1 MNSLIISGLKLAHR
15 GLHSVGPL
23 PLATLAAL
31 AAVGLLPAFQPSFGA
46 TPVVNLAVVAAIAV
60 TLVLMMVNRGSGR
73 HRRAA
78 GVIRPAIE
86 LLLHLSPVGLLTVIF
101 PIATERMAHVKIGGT
116 GLTSLLLAA
125 SLTVPWLSQVVCLPL
140 YRGLGSLTSDGDF
153 DDVSRRF
160 CELWPTNLLQSWP
173 VIVPF
178 ALLTEVATRWSF
190 AALATYA
197 AMCALNLAF
206 AQSVVPALVRG
217 NVTGKRGL
225 WALAWTCYA
234 AALLAFPTAWYLP
247 PLLGVA
253 SQLLPLRHHLWTRP
267 ASLGGL
273 EVARDLGRGF
283 LLGSVLW
290 ADKVFLFLKAGEH
303 FPVTTVFMAL
313 LPAILAY
320 SYYFICLA
328 PRFDQSVRSLRAA
341 MERES
346 YSRLAQRSRSLASK
360 VASSISRTAFVGAGL
375 ALCITWIMGGHQ
387 PRSLSLAASVAL
399 ASWLF
404 MLNTVLC
411 YKLDYIGQSGLAQVL
426 SAVHLLVCVGVFL
439 AFSPG
444 ASLYGWLAVL
454 EIPVFLLTLASCLR
468 QWRTPEYT
476 LFWRHATAW

>member
-1 MNSLIISGLKLAHR
+1 M
-15 GLHSVGPL
+15 
-23 PLATLAAL
+23 
-31 AAVGLLPAFQPSFGA
+31 
-46 TPVVNLAVVAAIAV
+46 
-60 TLVLMMVNRGSGR
+60 
-73 HRRAA
+73 
-78 GVIRPAIE
+78 
-86 LLLHLSPVGLLTVIF
+86 
-101 PIATERMAHVKIGGT
+101 
-116 GLTSLLLAA
+116 
-125 SLTVPWLSQVVCLPL
+125 
-140 YRGLGSLTSDGDF
+140 
-153 DDVSRRF
+153 SRRF
-160 CELWPTNLLQSWP
+160 CELWPTNLLQSLP

-190 AALATYA
+190 TALASYA

-225 WALAWTCYA
+225 WALAWTSYA

-253 SQLLPLRHHLWTRP
+253 SQLPWLRHYLWTRP
-267 ASLGGL
+267 TSWGGL
-273 EVARDLGRGF
+273 QVVRDLGRGF

-290 ADKVFLFLKAGEH
+290 ADKLLLFLKAGKH

-313 LPAILAY
+313 LPAVLAY

-328 PRFDQSVRSLRAA
+328 PQFDQSVRSLRVA
-341 MERES
+341 MEAES
-346 YSRLAQRSRSLASK
+346 YSRLAQRSRALASK
-360 VASSISRTAFVGAGL
+360 VANSISRTAFVGACL
-375 ALCITWIMGGHQ
+375 AFGVTWIMGGHE
-387 PRSLSLAASVAL
+387 PRSVSLAAMVAL

-404 MLNTVLC
+404 MVNTVLC
-411 YKLDYIGQSGLAQVL
+411 YKLDYIGQSGMAQAL
-426 SAVHLLVCVGVFL
+426 SGVHLLVCVGVFL